1 MTNIFTWSQDF
12 MKFRFFMSH
21 GKENS
26 MRDKVIEANLFRDI
40 YIPYTEYGPSQKVRS
55 VLGEIEC
62 VAISEGQRPEIWEW
76 LDLGLILESG
86 RSLGEGNGIPSPNI
100 LA

>member
-26 MRDKVIEANLFRDI
+26 MRDKVIEVNIFRDI
-40 YIPYTEYGPSQKVRS
+40 YIP
-55 VLGEIEC
+55 
-62 VAISEGQRPEIWEW
+62 
-76 LDLGLILESG
+76 
-86 RSLGEGNGIPSPNI
+86 
-100 LA
+100 